1 MLSWDQIQQVVRIV
15 LYSGGGYL
23 FGESVADGQMF
34 QSAVG
39 GLMSVGAF
47 AWWLIWD
54 RQRP

>member
-23 FGESVADGQMF
+23 FGESVADGQLF

-54 RQRP
+54 RQR